1 MVKSIITRRPLLFT
15 SIISFVHGFPE
26 RHAISC
32 CKPALKTL
40 EEEIND
46 MALNALF
53 TTAFFRREV
62 FFYVAEVAFDMQ
74 IKQDGQYRVFP
85 FEAFRSFHSGT
96 PLLSVSLA
104 LGFLLYLG
112 VFPLPLYHK
121 FLSRDIFWIWSLK
134 QSFFLSFPFQKILW
148 PSLYSD
154 ILFLVSSCS
163 QML

>member
-1 MVKSIITRRPLLFT
+1 MVKSIITRQPLLFT
-15 SIISFVHGFPE
+15 SIIPFVHGFSE

-32 CKPALKTL
+32 CIPALKTL
-40 EEEIND
+40 EEDINS

-53 TTAFFRREV
+53 ITASFRTEV
-62 FFYVAEVAFDMQ
+62 CFYVAEVAFDMQ

-85 FEAFRSFHSGT
+85 FWAFLSFHSGT
-96 PLLSVSLA
+96 LLLSVSLA
-104 LGFLLYLG
+104 PGFLLYLS
-112 VFPLPLYHK
+112 VLPLPLWHK

-148 PSLYSD
+148 PSVYSD
-154 ILFLVSSCS
+154 ILFLLSSCS